1 MSAVYNYMYSR
12 HCSKCF
18 HQRLNKCNKKY
29 KGFLYNSLT
38 FFKCCTTGR
47 MYPVCPECQATPL
60 ASFSKKWLPS
70 FRLKPLKEMA
80 AHCTVS
86 QRIALLP
93 ARHFWLPLWA
103 EPCPPS
109 LFHAHFN
116 SSPSPFLSPFQSPF
130 EALLKSVWTWYGG
143 NKKKL

>member
-70 FRLKPLKEMA
+70 FRLKPLKPLKEMA
-80 AHCTVS
+80 AHWDVS

-109 LFHAHFN
+109 LFHALSTPLQARSQAHFN
-116 SSPSPFLSPFQSPF
+116 H
-130 EALLKSVWTWYGG
+130 LLKPY
-143 NKKKL
+143 